1 MIKKMKRKK
10 VTIVDYGLGNLLSLK
25 RAFEF
30 IGADVII
37 SNEHKDII
45 DSPRIILPGVGAFPK
60 AMEYIKNLK
69 LDEILFSATRKEKPL
84 LGICLGMQLLLSES
98 EEFSLTKGLDL
109 ISGKVIPIPKNSKDK
124 KKLKIPHVGWNSLIL
139 SDNLKSWDKTILRN
153 NKILD
158 EVYFVHSF
166 MVSSE
171 DVNHNVADCIY
182 GDHKITAAIQKENI
196 FGCQFHPEKSGK
208 VGIQVLKSFLE
219 L

>member
-1 MIKKMKRKK
+1 M
-10 VTIVDYGLGNLLSLK
+10 
-25 RAFEF
+25 
-30 IGADVII
+30 
-37 SNEHKDII
+37 
-45 DSPRIILPGVGAFPK
+45 
-60 AMEYIKNLK
+60 
-69 LDEILFSATRKEKPL
+69 
-84 LGICLGMQLLLSES
+84 
-98 EEFSLTKGLDL
+98 
-109 ISGKVIPIPKNSKDK
+109 
-124 KKLKIPHVGWNSLIL
+124 GWNSLIL

-182 GDHKITAAIQKENI
+182 GDHKITAAIQKGNI

>member
-109 ISGKVIPIPKNSKDK
+109 ISGKD
-124 KKLKIPHVGWNSLIL
+124 
-139 SDNLKSWDKTILRN
+139 
-153 NKILD
+153 
-158 EVYFVHSF
+158 
-166 MVSSE
+166 
-171 DVNHNVADCIY
+171 
-182 GDHKITAAIQKENI
+182 TAR
-196 FGCQFHPEKSGK
+196 G
-208 VGIQVLKSFLE
+208 LE
-219 L
+219 FFNFKR